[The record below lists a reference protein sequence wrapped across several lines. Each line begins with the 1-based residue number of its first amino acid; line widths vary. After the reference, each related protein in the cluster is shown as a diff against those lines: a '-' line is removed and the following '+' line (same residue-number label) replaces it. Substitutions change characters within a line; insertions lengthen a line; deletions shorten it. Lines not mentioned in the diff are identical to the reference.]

1 MFNLGDCVLKKGKL
15 EISDEM
21 KKARLKLSIEH
32 YIKYFIGKRTC
43 EVTKEEALYAISLAV
58 REFAMDEMYNTMA
71 RWKTTC
77 ISSVFMTC

>member
-43 EVTKEEALYAISLAV
+43 DVT
-58 REFAMDEMYNTMA
+58 
-71 RWKTTC
+71 
-77 ISSVFMTC
+77 